1 MAKESKTIKL
11 EKEKE
16 RLKVKHNLVLGLANL
31 LGLKRISKRLGDI
44 DQEILYLVKTN
55 DGELEILR
63 EYHKLKSM
71 RNESDLNKLQAQEQL
86 IKKLIDKNNA
96 KDAVES
102 KCKEDVTKIGFSL

>member
-1 MAKESKTIKL
+1 MAKESKIIKL
-11 EKEKE
+11 EKEREKLKQKHGLV
-16 RLKVKHNLVLGLANL
+16 LKVANL
-31 LGLKRISKRLGDI
+31 LGLKRISDRLKDI
-44 DQEILYLVKTN
+44 DQEILYLVKT
-55 DGELEILR
+55 DEGEMEILR

-71 RNESDLNKLQAQEQL
+71 RNESDSNKIQAQEQL